1 MSKHYIITNRPVRV
15 KNGQEQIDE
24 SNQAAT
30 TYNLR
35 FGTAEIVKGRDGKPK
50 AKVEIIPDVPLHNNK
65 FKELTYKNLE
75 ATENLPGSAQ
85 WFKSLY
91 DEMGTKRKS
100 GNDTLFFIHG
110 FNCGYECLIKS
121 LIDLDRI
128 FVKDRS
134 NPIARIVAFSWPSN
148 DMLTEYR
155 KDQAD
160 AGYAGIALA
169 RGYHKLLKFFSE
181 YLSDPDKHCKNNI
194 HVLCHSMGNQVFE
207 RMVKEI
213 ISSHIPAAPI
223 FKQVVLAAPDID
235 NDALEPNKPLHH
247 ITDFCD
253 RVHIYFHKS
262 DDALKISNL
271 TKNKTNRLGLTGPT
285 RPLELRMNVNVVEA
299 SKIKDAQGIEEKL
312 IDHWYYVNSE
322 TVAHDIRQVFSGIHT
337 ELIKGREY
345 LQHKNIFRLT
355 GKAR

>member
-1 MSKHYIITNRPVRV
+1 MAKHYIITNRPVRV
-15 KNGQEQIDE
+15 KNGREQIDE

-50 AKVEIIPDVPLHNNK
+50 AKVEMIPDVPVQNNK
-65 FKELTYKNLE
+65 FKELTYKNLD
-75 ATENLPGSAQ
+75 AKENLPGSAQ

-91 DEMGTKRKS
+91 DEMSAGKKN
-100 GNDTLFFIHG
+100 NDTLFFIHG
-110 FNCGYECLIKS
+110 FNCGYQCLIEN
-121 LIDLDRI
+121 LIDLDQI
-128 FVKDRS
+128 FVKNRS

-148 DMLTEYR
+148 NMLTEYR

-181 YLSDPDKHCKNNI
+181 FVQDEHCENNI

-213 ISSHIPAAPI
+213 ILSHIPAAPI

-235 NDALEPNKPLHH
+235 NDALEPGKPLHH

-262 DDALKISNL
+262 DDALKISDK

-299 SKIKDAQGIEEKL
+299 SEINDSRGVKEKL
-312 IDHWYYVNSE
+312 INHWYYKNSE

-337 ELIKGREY
+337 EHIKGREY

>member
-1 MSKHYIITNRPVRV
+1 MSKHYIITNRPIRV

-35 FGTAEIVKGRDGKPK
+35 FGTAEIVKVREGKPK
-50 AKVEIIPDVPLHNNK
+50 VKVEMIPDVPVHNNQ
-65 FKELTYKNLE
+65 FKRLPYANLE
-75 ATENLPGSAQ
+75 AKENLLGSAK

-91 DEMGTKRKS
+91 NDMTEDKKN
-100 GNDTLFFIHG
+100 NDTLFFIHG
-110 FNCGYECLIKS
+110 FNCGFQCLLDN
-121 LIDLDRI
+121 LIDLDKL
-128 FVKDRS
+128 FVKNRS

-148 DMLTEYR
+148 NMITEYR

-169 RGYHKLLKFFSE
+169 RGYYKLIKFFSE
-181 YLSDPDKHCKNNI
+181 FVKNKHCENNI

-213 ISSHIPAAPI
+213 INSRIPAAPV
-223 FKQVVLAAPDID
+223 FKQVILAAPDID
-235 NDALEPNKPLHH
+235 NDAFEPSKPLYH

-262 DDALKISNL
+262 DEALKISDK

-285 RPLELRMNVNVVEA
+285 RPLELRMNVNVVDA
-299 SKIKDAQGIEEKL
+299 SDIKDSQGLSEKL
-312 IDHWYYVNSE
+312 VDHWYYKKSE
-322 TVAHDIRQVFSGIHT
+322 TVLYDIRQVFSGNHT
-337 ELIKGREY
+337 EHIKGREY